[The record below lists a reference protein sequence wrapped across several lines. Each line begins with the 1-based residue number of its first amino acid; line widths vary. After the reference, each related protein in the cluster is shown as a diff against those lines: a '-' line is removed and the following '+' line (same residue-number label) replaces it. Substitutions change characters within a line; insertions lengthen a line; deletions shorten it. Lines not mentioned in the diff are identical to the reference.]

1 MVMPMA
7 AGRLPRGRL
16 VALAVAVMLVL
27 SGNAAAL
34 VLVDR
39 GGEESSASSVDPGD
53 APGPGG
59 SVPEPPAGIEDTTTR
74 SAPPA
79 TTTTAPAPQTPL
91 ERRVAEL
98 SEFVAGQRELEFLR
112 PVDVE
117 LLGDDAFVDR
127 LLEGVEE
134 NREDTDQIEKVL
146 RALQLIEPG
155 VDLFEAYI
163 SYYGDAVLGF
173 YDPETDE
180 LVIRGAELN
189 PYVETTLVHEL
200 SHALDDQHFELH
212 RPEVFEADDESALAF
227 SSLIEGVALTV
238 EFGYR
243 ETLSAEELEA
253 SALAAAEFS
262 RRAGTS
268 PIPPVVT
275 SLSQFPYLAGPFFVG
290 ALLEEGREA
299 RIDAAYRDPPT
310 TSEEIQDPAV
320 YLRGEDPI
328 DVAPPPAGGEII
340 NEGTYGQWALILT
353 LQELLDADA
362 AALAADGWGGD
373 SYVAWDEGSR
383 TCVRMAFAMDTPTD
397 LDELDGAWRQWAEIH
412 GDATVETTADLV
424 TVTACG

>member
-1 MVMPMA
+1 LFPARLA
-7 AGRLPRGRL
+7 AL
-16 VALAVAVMLVL
+16 VVAVVLVL
-27 SGNAAAL
+27 VGNAAAL
-34 VLVDR
+34 VLVNRSGDPR
-39 GGEESSASSVDPGD
+39 GVPSDAGD
-53 APGPGG
+53 LPAPKG
-59 SVPEPPAGIEDTTTR
+59 SVPEPPADTITTTV
-74 SAPPA
+74 PPSS
-79 TTTTAPAPQTPL
+79 TTSTAPRTPL

-98 SEFVAGQRELEFLR
+98 SVFVADQRELEFLR

-117 LLGDDAFVDR
+117 LLSDEAFVDR
-127 LLEGVEE
+127 LLRDIEE

-146 RALQLIEPG
+146 RALQLIEPD
-155 VDLFEAYI
+155 VDLFEAFV
-163 SYYGDAVLGF
+163 SFYGDAVLGF

-180 LVIRGAELN
+180 LVLRGAELN

-227 SSLIEGVALTV
+227 SSLVEGVALSV

-243 ETLSAEELEA
+243 QTLSAEDQEA
-253 SALAAAEFS
+253 SARAAAEFS
-262 RRAGTS
+262 QRAGSS

-275 SLSQFPYLAGPFFVG
+275 SLAQFPYLAGPLFVG
-290 ALLEEGREA
+290 ALLEEGGEA
-299 RIDAAYRDPPT
+299 RIDEAYRDPPT

-373 SYVAWDEGSR
+373 SYVAWDEGDR
-383 TCVRMAFAMDTPTD
+383 TCVRMAYAMDTPAD
-397 LDELDGAWRQWAEIH
+397 LNELDAAWRQWVEVH
-412 GDATVETTADLV
+412 GDATVVTTADLV

>member
-1 MVMPMA
+1 
-7 AGRLPRGRL
+7 

-39 GGEESSASSVDPGD
+39 GGEQSSAASVDPSD
-53 APGPGG
+53 ASGPGG
-59 SVPEPPAGIEDTTTR
+59 SVPEPRAGIEDTTTT
-74 SAPPA
+74 SAPP
-79 TTTTAPAPQTPL
+79 TTTAPAPQTPL

-117 LLGDDAFVDR
+117 LLDDEAFVDR

-163 SYYGDAVLGF
+163 SYYGNAVLGF

-200 SHALDDQHFELH
+200 AHALDDQHFELH
-212 RPEVFEADDESALAF
+212 RPDVYEADDESALAF
-227 SSLIEGVALTV
+227 SSLVEGVALSV

-253 SALAAAEFS
+253 SARAAAEFS

-268 PIPPVVT
+268 PIPPVVV
-275 SLSQFPYLAGPFFVG
+275 SLTQFPYLAGPFFVG
-290 ALLEEGREA
+290 ALLEEGGEA
-299 RIDAAYRDPPT
+299 RVDAAFVDPPT
-310 TSEEIQDPAV
+310 TSEEILDPAI
-320 YLRGEDPI
+320 YLRGEDAI
-328 DVAPPPAGGEII
+328 EVAAPSAGGPVI

-353 LQELLDADA
+353 LQELLDSPTAQA
-362 AALAADGWGGD
+362 AADGWGGD

-383 TCVRMAFAMDTPTD
+383 TCVRMAFAMDTPGD
-397 LDELDGAWRQWAEIH
+397 LAELDGAWRQWAEIH
-412 GDATVETTADLV
+412 GDATVVTTADLV
-424 TVTACG
+424 TITACG

>member
-1 MVMPMA
+1 
-7 AGRLPRGRL
+7 

-39 GGEESSASSVDPGD
+39 GGEQSSASIDPGD
-53 APGPGG
+53 ASGPGG
-59 SVPEPPAGIEDTTTR
+59 SVPEPRAGIEDTTT
-74 SAPPA
+74 SAAPTTT

-117 LLGDDAFVDR
+117 LLDDEAFVDR

-163 SYYGDAVLGF
+163 SFYGDAVLGF

-243 ETLSAEELEA
+243 ETLSAEDQEA

-290 ALLEEGREA
+290 ALLEEGGEA
-299 RIDAAYRDPPT
+299 RIDEAYRDPPT
-310 TSEEIQDPAV
+310 TSEEILDPAI
-320 YLRGEDPI
+320 YLRGEKAI

-373 SYVAWDEGSR
+373 SYVAWDEGGR
-383 TCVRMAFAMDTPTD
+383 TCVRMAFAMDTSGD
-397 LDELDGAWRQWAEIH
+397 LAELDGAWRQWAEIH